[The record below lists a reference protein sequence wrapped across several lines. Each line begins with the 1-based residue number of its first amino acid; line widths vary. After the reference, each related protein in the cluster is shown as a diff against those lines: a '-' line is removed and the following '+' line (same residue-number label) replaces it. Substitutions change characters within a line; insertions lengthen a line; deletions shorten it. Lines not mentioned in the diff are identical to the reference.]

1 MTCRDMNGILMSART
16 GAELSAEAQE
26 HIQTCAEC
34 RALVFSVDSAD
45 APYAVDAA
53 LLERIRG
60 SVLSSAG
67 PVRPLPPTAVFALAF
82 VIIFGAIAFAGAL
95 RLGIHG
101 LPALAVIQR
110 IAIFTVLLALAFL
123 TAFTAARSMRPGA
136 RTLSGGL
143 VFMITLVAA
152 EAVFFSVFH
161 NYSVGRFLHWGAGC
175 LRSGLL
181 CAIPAALLIWLL
193 VRRGYILAP
202 VSTGA
207 AIGALAG
214 MAGLTALEL
223 HCPILTIP
231 HVAIWH
237 AGVLVI
243 SIAVGALIG
252 WLAHLGSSAS

>member
-1 MTCRDMNGILMSART
+1 MTCRDMNGILISARSR
-16 GAELSAEAQE
+16 AELSAEGQE
-26 HIQTCAEC
+26 HIRTCAEC
-34 RALVFSVDSAD
+34 RALVSSVDSAD
-45 APYAVDAA
+45 AQSTVDTA

-60 SVLSSAG
+60 SILSSAA
-67 PVRPLPPTAVFALAF
+67 PVRPLAPTAVFALAF
-82 VIIFGAIAFAGAL
+82 VLIFGAIAYAGAS

-101 LPALAVIQR
+101 LPVLTVVQR
-110 IAIFTVLLALAFL
+110 IAIFGVLLALAFL
-123 TAFTAARSMRPGA
+123 AAFTAARSMRPGA
-136 RTLSGGL
+136 RTLSGGV
-143 VFMITLVAA
+143 VFVITLVAA

-181 CAIPAALLIWLL
+181 CSIPAALLIWLL

-237 AGVLVI
+237 TGVVVI
-243 SIAVGALIG
+243 SVALGALIG
-252 WLAHLGSSAS
+252 WLAHLSSSAS

>member
-1 MTCRDMNGILMSART
+1 MTCRDMNGILISART
-16 GAELSAEAQE
+16 GTELSAEAQE
-26 HIQTCAEC
+26 HIQNCAEC
-34 RALVFSVDSAD
+34 RALVSSVDSAD
-45 APYAVDAA
+45 AQSTVGTA
-53 LLERIRG
+53 LLGRIRA

-67 PVRPLPPTAVFALAF
+67 PVRPLAPTAVFALVF
-82 VIIFGAIAFAGAL
+82 IILFGAIAFAGAL

-101 LPALAVIQR
+101 LPALSVVQR
-110 IAIFTVLLALAFL
+110 IVIFTVLLALAVL

-136 RTLSGGL
+136 RTLSGGVVL
-143 VFMITLVAA
+143 IITLVAA

-161 NYSVGRFLHWGAGC
+161 NYTVGRFFHWGSGC

-181 CAIPAALLIWLL
+181 CAVPAALLIWLL

-202 VSTGA
+202 ISTGA

-243 SIAVGALIG
+243 SIAMGALIG
-252 WLAHLGSSAS
+252 WLARLGSSAR